1 MVGGCAVTR
10 LSVCLTLTLLLPLLS
25 TCPQISMS
33 FNQEELE
40 QWALAAKQKEDDN
53 LALEKYTRADEA
65 KIRDLSLALEK
76 LTLAL
81 AEKRRELEREA
92 TETQARQVEL
102 DKTAEDFRQLHSER
116 QELVKQWQ
124 VRASPCLCLCI

>member
-1 MVGGCAVTR
+1 
-10 LSVCLTLTLLLPLLS
+10 
-25 TCPQISMS
+25 MS

-102 DKTAEDFRQLHSER
+102 DKTAEDFRQLHLER

-124 VRASPCLCLCI
+124 VRASPCLCLCVHVRVFICVCLCV